1 MDHSHHMH
9 MNHDHSKMQQD
20 HSHMHHGGGMDMA
33 QSCNMNML
41 FTWDTSNLCIIFH
54 WWHIRSPITLAFS
67 LLGVIAVTAL
77 FEAVRAG
84 SRKFEQIVKEKKGG
98 VPRQRLM
105 FLRRRTHTIKALI
118 YAFQS
123 FYGLMLMLV
132 FMTYNGWVMM
142 CMAFGAFLGYLI
154 FGSETS
160 ATKDGACH

>member
-9 MNHDHSKMQQD
+9 TNQDHSKMQHD
-20 HSHMHHGGGMDMA
+20 HSHMNHGGGMDMA

-84 SRKFEQIVKEKKGG
+84 SRRFEQIVKERKAS
-98 VPRQRLM
+98 VPRQRFI